1 MSEQKLLNLYN
12 FDRPALGDLLA
23 GWGYSDYYADLL
35 WRYLYQPPYPAIAD
49 MHGLRPDLRARLA
62 SGSELQQ
69 PRCVLAQESKD
80 GTRKYL
86 LSLAD
91 GEQIETV
98 LMPYRDRYT
107 VCISTQAGCAMGCV
121 FCATGQMGFRR
132 NLTAGE
138 IVAQVLFAANVAQKD
153 APQRRLRNVVMM
165 GMGEPLH
172 NYDETTRAIRILTE
186 DTGMAIGPRYIT
198 LSTVG
203 LVPAIRR
210 LAREN
215 LGVNLAVSLHGATDE
230 QRNALVPLGRRWSL
244 DDVVSACRD
253 FCKQTNRRIFFEWT
267 LIDGANDSPQQAH
280 ALGRLLSGLDAHV
293 NLIPLNPTG
302 DFDGAASHRAAITQ
316 FKAVLEQ
323 HGIPSTVRQRRGIDI
338 DAGCGQLRRRA
349 PDSLEQGQAV
359 PGPDSLN
366 ANA

>member
-1 MSEQKLLNLYN
+1 MSEQKPLNLYDY
-12 FDRPALGDLLA
+12 DRPALGTLLA
-23 GWGYSDYYADLL
+23 GWGYSDYYVDRL
-35 WRYLYQPPYPAIAD
+35 WRYLYRPPYPAIED
-49 MHGLRPDLRARLA
+49 MNELRSGLRTRLVMET
-62 SGSELQQ
+62 ELQQ

-98 LMPYRDRYT
+98 LMPYRNRYT

-138 IVAQVLFAANVAQKD
+138 IVAQVLFAAGAAHEE
-153 APQRRLRNVVMM
+153 APQRQLRNVVMM

-172 NYDETTRAIRILTE
+172 NYDETTKAIRILTE
-186 DTGMAIGPRYIT
+186 DTGMGMGSRFIT

-210 LAREN
+210 LASEN

-230 QRNALVPLGRRWSL
+230 KRNALVPLGRRWNL
-244 DDVVSACRD
+244 DDVMNACRD
-253 FCKQTNRRIFFEWT
+253 FCARTSRRIFFEWT
-267 LIDGANDSPQQAH
+267 LIDGKNDSPQQAH
-280 ALGRLLSGLDAHV
+280 ALGRLLHGLDAHV

-302 DFDGAASHRAAITQ
+302 DFNGTASRRAAITE
-316 FKAVLEQ
+316 FKAILETY
-323 HGIPSTVRQRRGIDI
+323 GIPNTVRQRRGIDI
-338 DAGCGQLRRRA
+338 DAGCGQLRQRVH
-349 PDSLEQGQAV
+349 DSAGA
-359 PGPDSLN
+359 G
-366 ANA
+366 

>member
-23 GWGYSDYYADLL
+23 GWGYSDYYADRL

-49 MHGLRPDLRARLA
+49 MHDLRPDLRARLA
-62 SGSELQQ
+62 SRCELQQ

-138 IVAQVLFAANVAQKD
+138 IVAQVLFAANVAQED

-165 GMGEPLH
+165 GMGEPMH

-186 DTGMAIGPRYIT
+186 DTGMAIGPRHPEHRGPRPGNQAAGAREFGRQPRRQSSRRHGRAAKRPCT
-198 LSTVG
+198 SGTS
-203 LVPAIRR
+203 LVPRR
-210 LAREN
+210 RRER
-215 LGVNLAVSLHGATDE
+215 L
-230 QRNALVPLGRRWSL
+230 P
-244 DDVVSACRD
+244 
-253 FCKQTNRRIFFEWT
+253 
-267 LIDGANDSPQQAH
+267 
-280 ALGRLLSGLDAHV
+280 RLLQRDESPHLLRVDV
-293 NLIPLNPTG
+293 N
-302 DFDGAASHRAAITQ
+302 
-316 FKAVLEQ
+316 
-323 HGIPSTVRQRRGIDI
+323 
-338 DAGCGQLRRRA
+338 
-349 PDSLEQGQAV
+349 
-359 PGPDSLN
+359 
-366 ANA
+366 

>member
-1 MSEQKLLNLYN
+1 MSEHRLLNIYDL
-12 FDRPALGDLLA
+12 DRPALGNLLA
-23 GWGYSDYYADLL
+23 EWGFSDYYADLL
-35 WRYLYQPPYPAIAD
+35 WRYLYRSSATTIEQ
-49 MHGLRPDLRARLA
+49 MHELR
-62 SGSELQQ
+62 SELRERLLLETELRR

-132 NLTAGE
+132 NLSAGE
-138 IVAQVLFAANVAQKD
+138 IVGQVLFAADTAQQE
-153 APQRRLRNVVMM
+153 APARRLRNVVMM

-172 NYDETTRAIRILTE
+172 NYEETTKAIRILTE
-186 DTGMAIGPRYIT
+186 DTGLALGPRYIT
-198 LSTVG
+198 VSTVG

-210 LAREN
+210 LASEN
-215 LGVNLAVSLHGATDE
+215 LGVNLAVSLHGATDR

-244 DDVVSACRD
+244 DDVIAACRH
-253 FCKQTNRRIFFEWT
+253 FCEQTNRRIFFEWT
-267 LIDGANDSPQQAH
+267 LIDGKNDTSQQAR
-280 ALGRLLSGLDAHV
+280 ALGQLLRGLDAHV

-302 DFDGAASHRAAITQ
+302 DFEGAASRRPAITQ
-316 FKAVLEQ
+316 FKSILED

-349 PDSLEQGQAV
+349 LDPHQAEHSDEA
-359 PGPDSLN
+359 PELLN
-366 ANA
+366 TNP